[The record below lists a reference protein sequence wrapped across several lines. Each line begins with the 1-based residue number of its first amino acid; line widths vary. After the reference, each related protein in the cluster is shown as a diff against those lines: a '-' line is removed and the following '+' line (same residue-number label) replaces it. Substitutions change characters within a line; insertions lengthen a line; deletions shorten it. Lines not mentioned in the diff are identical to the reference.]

1 MVFYTVLIDSVP
13 AEYAPL
19 AIRTRAA
26 ALATASNW
34 IFTFL
39 VVEITP
45 VSIHSIG
52 WKTYIYFS
60 IFNFCFIPMIYFGY
74 PETRL
79 LSLEQIDKLFTGP
92 KMMLHWDRSM
102 GVPGELAHRAVKE
115 GEAGDIEHEETS
127 LEQDEAGKDGKL

>member
-1 MVFYTVLIDSVP
+1 MP

-45 VSIHSIG
+45 VSISSIG
-52 WKTYIYFS
+52 WKTYVYFC
-60 IFNFCFIPMIYFGY
+60 IFNFAFIPMFYFFY

-79 LSLEQIDKLFTGP
+79 LSLEQIDKLFTGE
-92 KMMLHWDRSM
+92 KIMLHWDHSM
-102 GVPGELAHRAVKE
+102 GVPGEVSGKNVE
-115 GEAGDIEHEETS
+115 GESAGFEHEEKAKYGTKRES
-127 LEQDEAGKDGKL
+127 L

>member
-1 MVFYTVLIDSVP
+1 MRMHLTLLVP

-45 VSIHSIG
+45 VSIDSIG
-52 WKTYIYFS
+52 WRTYIYFS
-60 IFNFCFIPMIYFGY
+60 VFNFCFIPMIYFFY
-74 PETRL
+74 PETQW

-92 KMMLHWDRSM
+92 KVLLKWDNSM
-102 GVPGELAHRAVKE
+102 GVPGELENREKE
-115 GEAGDIEHEETS
+115 DAAGETGR
-127 LEQDEAGKDGKL
+127 LENVGEKTVS

>member
-1 MVFYTVLIDSVP
+1 MP

-45 VSIHSIG
+45 VSIDSIG
-52 WKTYIYFS
+52 YKTYIYFC
-60 IFNFCFIPMIYFGY
+60 IFNFCFLPLIYFAY
-74 PETRL
+74 PETQW
-79 LSLEQIDKLFTGP
+79 LSLEQIDKLFTGD
-92 KMMLHWDRSM
+92 KIMLKWDNKM
-102 GVPGELAHRAVKE
+102 GVPGEAPRDLKA
-115 GEAGDIEHEETS
+115 GERVSGLVEHSEETV
-127 LEQDEAGKDGKL
+127 EAKTS